1 MRGLAA
7 KDYTMNYYFLSFDI
21 NHKVS
26 NHYTLG
32 IESEEGEI
40 YSSDTWDKS
49 LIDRLELGD
58 PTAEEDAILYVK
70 IQNSLI

>member
-1 MRGLAA
+1 
-7 KDYTMNYYFLSFDI
+7 MNYYFLSFDI

-26 NHYTLG
+26 NHYTLV

-58 PTAEEDAILYVK
+58 QTAEEDAILYVK